1 MQPLSNVCE
10 TFVSSQYRYVI
21 CPYQYV
27 NQIQVNGGNYR
38 GCIGYEWHE
47 RMRCSIWKE
56 YSEPPI
62 SNSEIRL
69 HMTDGENC
77 FTGTDRETELII
89 SCDDSLDKMLSVSAV
104 NEVQTCRYVIEASSP
119 LVCKIPVPEATIS
132 MSVEMGDEVGVRRS
146 NAFSEQGHI
155 TASKDVETTTGESPS
170 TPKDIA
176 STLNEIP
183 STPHAVSPDE
193 NPTTPSESTPNENP
207 SIPQESSTTPE
218 PKEPLSSP
226 NSLQNR
232 SHFDQLQP

>member
-47 RMRCSIWKE
+47 RMKCSIWKE

-62 SNSEIRL
+62 SDSEIRL

-119 LVCKIPVPEATIS
+119 LVCKIPVPEATVS
-132 MSVEMGDEVGVRRS
+132 MPVEMGDEVGVRRS
-146 NAFSEQGHI
+146 NEFAEQDHI
-155 TASKDVETTTGESPS
+155 AASRDVESTSGENPS
-170 TPKDIA
+170 TPKDVT
-176 STLNEIP
+176 SMPNENS
-183 STPHAVSPDE
+183 STPPVASPNE
-193 NPTTPSESTPNENP
+193 NPPTPGESTPNEN
-207 SIPQESSTTPE
+207 SSTLQESSTSPE

-232 SHFDQLQP
+232 SPSDQRQP

>member
-193 NPTTPSESTPNENP
+193 NPTTPNESAPNENP

-218 PKEPLSSP
+218 PKESLSSP

-232 SHFDQLQP
+232 SHFDQRQP

>member
-119 LVCKIPVPEATIS
+119 LVCKIPVPEATVS

-176 STLNEIP
+176 SIT
-183 STPHAVSPDE
+183 
-193 NPTTPSESTPNENP
+193 
-207 SIPQESSTTPE
+207 Q
-218 PKEPLSSP
+218 
-226 NSLQNR
+226 
-232 SHFDQLQP
+232 

>member
-119 LVCKIPVPEATIS
+119 LVCKIPVPEATVS
-132 MSVEMGDEVGVRRS
+132 MSVERGDEVGVRRS
-146 NAFSEQGHI
+146 NAFSAQGHI

-176 STLNEIP
+176 SILNEIP

-218 PKEPLSSP
+218 PKESLSSP

-232 SHFDQLQP
+232 SHFDQRQP